1 MPRSDSNVL
10 AEQCTALHI
19 RGPLL
24 IVASSKTVSEL
35 APSWE
40 TALRPLNIS
49 YRVFVFSENSCHEL
63 DEILK
68 EALDFLATTLA
79 AIGTQDILKVARLA
93 ASQSDLQLISVPY
106 EPQ

>member
-24 IVASSKTVSEL
+24 IVASSRTVSEL

-49 YRVFVFSENSCHEL
+49 YHEL

-68 EALDFLATTLA
+68 EALDFLATALA
-79 AIGTQDILKVARLA
+79 VIGTQDILKVARLA
-93 ASQSDLQLISVPY
+93 ASQSDLQLISVLY